1 MKNFIKISL
10 MLVLMLQFSNCTN
23 HSTKQENEIIT
34 NKWQSF
40 NTLDEGG
47 LLGERVD
54 LWRNNRLWYMANSGH
69 LIEGFENRTESR
81 GWHGEHI
88 GKWLHASTLAYQV
101 TKDEKLKTALD
112 QTVQRLMA
120 TQLPNGYLGTTIE
133 SNNMTTFPEKIGW
146 DVWIIHT

>member
-1 MKNFIKISL
+1 MKIYIQFSL
-10 MLVLMLQFSNCTN
+10 ILALMLQLTNCKNVPTEQKN
-23 HSTKQENEIIT
+23 DIIQ

-101 TKDEKLKTALD
+101 TKDEK
-112 QTVQRLMA
+112 
-120 TQLPNGYLGTTIE
+120 
-133 SNNMTTFPEKIGW
+133 
-146 DVWIIHT
+146 HTS